1 MVVILHSE
9 GAVITVGA
17 LVTEDVEP
25 WTVVSGTPAKFI
37 KKRVLIPSA
46 SEKM

>member
-25 WTVVSGTPAKFI
+25 WAAPQRSLL